1 MYKKY
6 IKRCMDVILSG
17 AGMLILSPLIVVTAL
32 LVHFKMG
39 SPVIYAQMRP
49 GKDEKIFKMY
59 KFRSMTNA
67 CDENGNLLPDAERLT
82 RLGRFLRASSLD
94 ELPQLWNIFK
104 GDMSV
109 IGPRP
114 LLVSYLDRYT
124 PEQHRRHEVRPG
136 LFGLA
141 GVKGR
146 NAQSWESKFSY
157 DIQYVDNISFRLDI
171 SIFLECI
178 LVVLKREGISEEGNA
193 TASEFKGTK

>member
-1 MYKKY
+1 
-6 IKRCMDVILSG
+6 
-17 AGMLILSPLIVVTAL
+17 MLILLPLIAVTAL
-32 LVHFKMG
+32 LVYFKMG

-146 NAQSWESKFSY
+146 NAQSWESKFLY
-157 DIQYVDNISFRLDI
+157 DIQYVDNISFWLDI

>member
-17 AGMLILSPLIVVTAL
+17 AGMLILLPLIVVTAL

-67 CDENGNLLPDAERLT
+67 CDENGNLLSDAERLT

>member
-17 AGMLILSPLIVVTAL
+17 LGMIILLPLIAVTAL
-32 LVHFKMG
+32 LVYLKMG

-67 CDENGNLLPDAERLT
+67 CDENGNLLPDEKRLT
-82 RLGRFLRASSLD
+82 GLGRFLRASSLD

-141 GVKGR
+141 GVRGR
-146 NAQSWESKFSY
+146 NAQSWESKFLY
-157 DIQYVDNISFRLDI
+157 DIQYVDHMSFRLDI

-178 LVVLKREGISEEGNA
+178 LVVLKREGISEEGNV